1 MKTLAL
7 QSQPAD
13 ASLPLQNRLSFAIHR
28 INALLQQL
36 ANPLFQEFG
45 LDMVTSRVM
54 VAIFQR
60 EAVTVGELAE
70 LLATPQPTVSH
81 QVKRLDRLGYLSR
94 QPGRPDSRRVLLRL
108 TQRGREVAGSL
119 DAYSREVMSLLE
131 AAIGEGELGRVRDAL
146 ARVDQALQ
154 ARKPAAVRRESS
166 VDE

>member
-1 MKTLAL
+1 MKMLAL
-7 QSQPAD
+7 QSEGSD
-13 ASLPLQNRLSFAIHR
+13 APLPLQDRLSFAIHR
-28 INALLQQL
+28 INSLLQQL

-54 VAIFQR
+54 VAILER

-94 QPGRPDSRRVLLRL
+94 QPGRPDSRRVLLSL
-108 TQRGREVAGSL
+108 TPRGREVADSL
-119 DAYSREVMSLLE
+119 DAYSREIMGLLE
-131 AAIGEGELGRVRDAL
+131 AAIGEGELGRVRHAL

-154 ARKPAAVRRESS
+154 ARRPGPPRRESS

>member
-1 MKTLAL
+1 MKTFGL
-7 QSQPAD
+7 QSENLAVR
-13 ASLPLQNRLSFAIHR
+13 LPLQDRLSFAIHR
-28 INALLQQL
+28 INSLLQQL

-54 VAIFQR
+54 VAILER

-94 QPGRPDSRRVLLRL
+94 EPGRPDSRRVLLRL
-108 TQRGREVAGSL
+108 TPRGREVARSL
-119 DAYSREVMSLLE
+119 DAYSREVMGLLE
-131 AAIGEGELGRVRDAL
+131 AAIGEGELGRVRAAMARMDHAL
-146 ARVDQALQ
+146 RAR
-154 ARKPAAVRRESS
+154 RPGPARRESS